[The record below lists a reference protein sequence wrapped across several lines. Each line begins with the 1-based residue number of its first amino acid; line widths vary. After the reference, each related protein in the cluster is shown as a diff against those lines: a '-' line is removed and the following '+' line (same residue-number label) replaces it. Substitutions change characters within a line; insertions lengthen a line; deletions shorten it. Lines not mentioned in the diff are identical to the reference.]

1 MELWELEAREQVRD
15 TLARYNHAG
24 DRGLLE
30 ELAGCF
36 LPDGVLEVKD
46 LGVARGRAEI
56 VGFLSAGT
64 EEGRRAQAFV
74 RHHLSSVRIETIT
87 RDRAQAAAYFVVM
100 TAAGPDHWGR
110 YRDVLRPHEG
120 RWLMEHRR
128 VTVDAAAPGSYLA
141 VRRSPAS
148 PIAPAAG

>member
-24 DRGLLE
+24 DRSLLE

-46 LGVARGRAEI
+46 MGMARGRTEI
-56 VGFLSAGT
+56 IGFLSAGRGA
-64 EEGRRAQAFV
+64 GRPAGALV
-74 RHHLSSVRIETIT
+74 RHHLSSVRIESVTP
-87 RDRAQAAAYFVVM
+87 DRAQAASYFVVM
-100 TAAGPDHWGR
+100 TAHGPDHWGR
-110 YRDVLRPHEG
+110 YRDVLRPQEG
-120 RWLMEHRR
+120 RWLIEHRR

-141 VRRSPAS
+141 ISGSPAG
-148 PIAPAAG
+148 P